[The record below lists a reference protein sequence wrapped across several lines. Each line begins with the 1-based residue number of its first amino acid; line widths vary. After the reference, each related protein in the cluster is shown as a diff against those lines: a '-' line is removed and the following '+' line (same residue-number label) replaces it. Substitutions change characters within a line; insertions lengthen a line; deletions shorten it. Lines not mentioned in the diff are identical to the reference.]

1 MRSSAGPIAEK
12 AAGRISLHELEVTN
26 FAAVDELANRL
37 RGTPIDVPLNCAGWM
52 GSRSF
57 AREGVSVQ
65 QFGNS
70 DFNEWE
76 SVFRINTFAPM
87 KMAEAF
93 VEHVIA
99 SEQKKIVSLTTI
111 MASIAKNTIGGFYQY
126 RASKAALN
134 AIMRSMAI
142 DLGKRGVIAIPIHPG
157 WVRTDMGGPKADIDA
172 PTSVAGMRKVI
183 AGLTPEQAGR
193 YWTYEGKELSW

>member
-1 MRSSAGPIAEK
+1 MPEHTPL
-12 AAGRISLHELEVTN
+12 ISTIVVGLVLA
-26 FAAVDELANRL
+26 FALGALANRL
-37 RGTPIDVPLNCAGWM
+37 RGTPIDVLLNCAGWM

-134 AIMRSMAI
+134 AIMRSMAS
-142 DLGKRGVIAIPIHPG
+142 L
-157 WVRTDMGGPKADIDA
+157 
-172 PTSVAGMRKVI
+172 VAREARLRHK
-183 AGLTPEQAGR
+183 P
-193 YWTYEGKELSW
+193 